1 MVEGVDES
9 AGGLHGGMLLPA
21 TRSGLGSFPSSLI
34 TLIGDAPMHHE
45 SLKAH
50 SEYVEKLGDV
60 NRPDSQY
67 TFLIV
72 NAMLLSLIECHPAV
86 D

>member
-1 MVEGVDES
+1 
-9 AGGLHGGMLLPA
+9 
-21 TRSGLGSFPSSLI
+21 
-34 TLIGDAPMHHE
+34 MHHE

-86 D
+86 G